1 MKLPSDSQNNTSVS
15 SQISR
20 VGYFRRQ
27 CSSCELEVCPFKFL
41 LKSFKKSLP
50 KQIMKSLI
58 GQTKIDELETLMCV
72 QSNNFIRNKIETYWV
87 HNHEITV
94 KEHARARDQE
104 PSPKDQVNCSIPR
117 SLLLLV

>member
-1 MKLPSDSQNNTSVS
+1 
-15 SQISR
+15 
-20 VGYFRRQ
+20 
-27 CSSCELEVCPFKFL
+27 
-41 LKSFKKSLP
+41 
-50 KQIMKSLI
+50 MKSLI
-58 GQTKIDELETLMCV
+58 GQTKIDELETLMSV

-117 SLLLLV
+117 VGHSCYVSSKGRPIIDFQSQSQINKKENFTHNLIIPNIINNKIDRSFDGEPKGQ